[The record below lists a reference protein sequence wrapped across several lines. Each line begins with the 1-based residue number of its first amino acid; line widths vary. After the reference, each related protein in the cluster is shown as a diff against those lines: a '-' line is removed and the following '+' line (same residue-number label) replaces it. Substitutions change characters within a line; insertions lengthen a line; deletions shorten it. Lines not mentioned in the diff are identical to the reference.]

1 MAVALTRAIAYCGVY
16 MGEPQY
22 NTELHKQ
29 ANRFGGLLDPRELL
43 APWDKQLLHF
53 QDLANTLVDS
63 LRTHMH
69 DQWKDR
75 ALHVEF
81 VRSDEVNA
89 WAVPGTEAD
98 YVFISLGAIE
108 KIYGTMSALF
118 CCPKCFPHVG
128 NPDGEKEP
136 KGPFEGG
143 LPRWPMTDGQDASAC
158 CLPADEERIAAAM
171 MLADIAL
178 EFIIYHEVGHVLGGH
193 LELSS
198 RRLGRAKMSEANT
211 PVEVRNMVLS
221 QVLELDADLFAA
233 HVDGIVTFW
242 QGTHESWS
250 ETFCWPGVSSRDA
263 AIMAYAFAIGVLF
276 RVLERDGDL
285 PASMGDSH
293 PHPAVRCNSAVSW
306 SFAWACVE
314 QLADIKKLQEVIA
327 EPLRMIE
334 HLWERLHLPVRRL
347 ALSPV
352 FADQLVKLTGEL
364 KAEYDARASLL
375 DGYARLPAKWR
386 GR

>member
-1 MAVALTRAIAYCGVY
+1 MD
-16 MGEPQY
+16 EPRH
-22 NTELHKQ
+22 NTELHTL
-29 ANRFGGLLDPRELL
+29 AAPFGGLLDPREPLKL
-43 APWDKQLLHF
+43 WDKQLSYLR
-53 QDLANTLVDS
+53 DVASELVNG
-63 LRTHMH
+63 LRAHMH
-69 DQWKDR
+69 NQWKDR

-81 VRSDEVNA
+81 VRSEEVNA
-89 WAVPGTEAD
+89 QAVSGDEAD
-98 YVFISLGAIE
+98 YVFITLGTIA

-118 CCPKCFPHVG
+118 CCPDCFPHVG
-128 NPDGEKEP
+128 NPYGKKEP
-136 KGPFEGG
+136 KGPFEDG
-143 LPRWPMTDGQDASAC
+143 LPPWPMTDGQSAC
-158 CLPADEERIAAAM
+158 VCYFPADEERMAFAM
-171 MLADIAL
+171 MLADLAL
-178 EFIIYHEVGHVLGGH
+178 EFIIFHELGHVLGGH

-198 RRLGRAKMSEANT
+198 HRLGQSQMSEANS
-211 PVEVRNMVLS
+211 PVEMRNMVLR
-221 QVLELDADLFAA
+221 QVLEIDADFFAA

-250 ETFCWPGVSSRDA
+250 ETFCWPGVSSKDA

-276 RVLERDGDL
+276 RVLERDGDF

-314 QLADIKKLQEVIA
+314 QLADLRNLQEVIV

-334 HLWERLHLPVRRL
+334 HLWERLRLPGRRL
-347 ALSPV
+347 ALPPV

-364 KAEYDARASLL
+364 KAEYDTRVSLL

-386 GR
+386 GIRERE